1 MITDNY
7 SEYLQNALEPEDGYP
22 HQELYEDASK
32 YVLYHELQQ
41 AGMYFADP
49 SRLKMY
55 EWEKRY
61 SSLRQDTV
69 FYKNISKLDDIRL
82 SMESE
87 DTWRVE
93 LDLQNI
99 PYEFAHFEI
108 CYCWM
113 CPGRLFNN
121 DWRFCNVD
129 DVYCI
134 IKHK

>member
-7 SEYLQNALEPEDGYP
+7 IEYLQNALEPEDGYP

-32 YVLYHELQQ
+32 YVLYHELQY

-49 SRLKMY
+49 ERVKTY
-55 EWEKRY
+55 AWEKRY
-61 SSLRQDTV
+61 SSLKQDTV
-69 FYKNISKLDDIRL
+69 FFKNICKLDDIRR

-108 CYCWM
+108 CYC
-113 CPGRLFNN
+113 
-121 DWRFCNVD
+121 
-129 DVYCI
+129 
-134 IKHK
+134 